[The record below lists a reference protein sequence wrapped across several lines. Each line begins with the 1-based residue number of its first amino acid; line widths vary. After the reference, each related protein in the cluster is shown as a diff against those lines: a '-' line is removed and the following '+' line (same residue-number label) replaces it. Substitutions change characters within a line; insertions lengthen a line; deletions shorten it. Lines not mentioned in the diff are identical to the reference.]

1 MDDTTL
7 LEGFEAGTLAEF
19 HHRDHIRIAWLCLR
33 RDGVDAGSVRV
44 KAGLQALAAA
54 HGASAKYNETL
65 TQFWIRQVAA
75 SVSADAFQT
84 FEAFVE
90 ANPHMLDKRYALQF
104 YRAETLAGP
113 QARTGWIE
121 PDLWPQSGSAD
132 PEARADHASS
142 AATMERQ

>member
-44 KAGLQALAAA
+44 RAGLQALAAA

-75 SVSADAFQT
+75 SMSTGASQT

-90 ANPHMLDKRYALQF
+90 ANPHILDKRYVLQF
-104 YRAETLAGP
+104 YRADTLAGP

-121 PDLWPQSGSAD
+121 PDLRPRRGRAD
-132 PEARADHASS
+132 PQARADAPD
-142 AATMERQ
+142 AATKERP